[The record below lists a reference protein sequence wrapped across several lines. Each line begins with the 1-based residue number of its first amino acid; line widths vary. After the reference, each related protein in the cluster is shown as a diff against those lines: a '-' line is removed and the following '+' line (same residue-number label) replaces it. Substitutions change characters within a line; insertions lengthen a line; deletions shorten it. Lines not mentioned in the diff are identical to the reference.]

1 MIHRIGFHVSIE
13 GGIPRAIKRALE
25 RSCTALQIFCGNP
38 RGWKL
43 EARSDEE
50 IQEFR
55 RARAKAELAPL
66 FVHACY
72 LINPSSPDQEVFE
85 KSVRRLSG
93 ELALAAAIGADYYV
107 LHPGSQKDESAAWGI
122 SRAAEAITRALE
134 RAATAPM
141 VLLENT
147 ASARGPGGEF
157 EWLGHLIERIET
169 GARAAQIGIAVDSC
183 HAFGAGYDLRDAAEV
198 DRLGAD
204 IGNRIGLNRA
214 RLLHVND
221 SREAAGSRRDRHE
234 HIGKG
239 TIGRTGLGNLLRHP
253 LFFDLPKILETPW
266 ISAAVDRRNLKAVL
280 ALLNRP

>member
-13 GGIPRAIKRALE
+13 GGMSRAVGRALE
-25 RSCTALQIFCGNP
+25 RRCTALQIFCGNP

-43 EARSDEE
+43 DARSGEE
-50 IQEFR
+50 IEAFR
-55 RARAKAELAPL
+55 RARAEANLTPL

-72 LINPSSPDQEVFE
+72 LINPSSPDQDVFE
-85 KSVRRLSG
+85 RSVGRLSA
-93 ELALAAAIGADYYV
+93 ELTLATAIGADYYV
-107 LHPGSQKDESAAWGI
+107 LHPGSQKEESVAWGI

-134 RAATAPM
+134 RAGTAPM

-157 EWLGHLIERIET
+157 AWLGRLIERIEA

-183 HAFGAGYDLRDAAEV
+183 HAFGAGYDLRDAGQV
-198 DRLGAD
+198 DRLAAD
-204 IGNRIGLNRA
+204 ADKTTGLDRL

-221 SREAAGSRRDRHE
+221 SRDAPGSRRDRHE

-239 TIGRTGLGNLLRHP
+239 TIGTVGLGNFLRHP
-253 LFFDLPKILETPW
+253 LLFGLPKILETPW
-266 ISAAVDRRNLKAVL
+266 VSAAVDRRNLRSVL
-280 ALLNRP
+280 GMMARP